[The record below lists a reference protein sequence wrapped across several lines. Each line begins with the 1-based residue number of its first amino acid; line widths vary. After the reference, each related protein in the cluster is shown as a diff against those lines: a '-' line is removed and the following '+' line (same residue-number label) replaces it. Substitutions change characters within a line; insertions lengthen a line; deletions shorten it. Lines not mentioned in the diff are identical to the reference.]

1 MARPKKITIPKNKDG
16 YYRVDRVVGTTIDGK
31 PIRKA
36 FRSKISLED
45 ARAKADKYFSSLG
58 DCNIMFS
65 DWATKWLW
73 EYKQPTV
80 KGNTFQY
87 NYRNAVENHIIPYFK
102 HFKLKDVSHHMVQQ
116 FLVSKQNYS
125 KQFIN
130 ILKITLTQIFN
141 TAIANRLIDYS
152 PMVAIKVKSKQTPKP
167 KETFTYEEIEQI
179 KEQAKTHRYGWLVLI
194 LLFTGLRASELCGL
208 KWEDIDLEKGTLSV
222 KRAST
227 NFRGMAVIDKP
238 KNLNSVRTI
247 PIPKELIEILK
258 NHRSKGY
265 VVTNTNS
272 KPQNPTNFT
281 NCRYN
286 VFFKETGIR
295 RLSPHKMRH
304 TCGTLLYEK
313 CHDVFAVQKYLGH
326 SNAIVTSKTYVHEN
340 AEDLRKQ
347 LFDE

>member
-1 MARPKKITIPKNKDG
+1 
-16 YYRVDRVVGTTIDGK
+16 
-31 PIRKA
+31 
-36 FRSKISLED
+36 
-45 ARAKADKYFSSLG
+45 
-58 DCNIMFS
+58 
-65 DWATKWLW
+65 
-73 EYKQPTV
+73 
-80 KGNTFQY
+80 
-87 NYRNAVENHIIPYFK
+87 
-102 HFKLKDVSHHMVQQ
+102 MVQQ

-125 KQFIN
+125 KSIIS
-130 ILKITLTQIFN
+130 ILKITLNQIFD

-152 PMVAIKVKSKQTPKP
+152 PMVAVKVKSKQTPKP

-179 KEQAKTHRYGWLVLI
+179 KEQAKTHRYGWYVLI
-194 LLFTGLRASELCGL
+194 LLYAGLRASELCGL

-227 NFRGMAVIDKP
+227 NLVGMVVIDKP
-238 KNLNSVRTI
+238 KNANSLRTI

-258 NHRSKGY
+258 NHRSNGY
-265 VVTNTNS
+265 VVVNTKG
-272 KPQNPTNFT
+272 KPQNSMYFT
-281 NCRYN
+281 SYKYD

-313 CHDVFAVQKYLGH
+313 CHDIFAVQKYLGH
-326 SNAIVTSKTYVHEN
+326 SNAVVTSKTYVHEN